1 VSQKGFEGQVRP
13 WHTPKKKEKEGRK
26 GRKEGRKGKVRNHW
40 MLKEEE
46 EKEEEVKLSM
56 HMPSSFDEVSLGV
69 ALVIQ

>member
-1 VSQKGFEGQVRP
+1 MSQKGFEGQVRP
-13 WHTPKKKEKEGRK
+13 WHTPKKKEK
-26 GRKEGRKGKVRNHW
+26 KEGRKGKVRNHW

>member
-1 VSQKGFEGQVRP
+1 MSQKGFEGQVRP

-46 EKEEEVKLSM
+46 VKLSM

-69 ALVIQ
+69 AW